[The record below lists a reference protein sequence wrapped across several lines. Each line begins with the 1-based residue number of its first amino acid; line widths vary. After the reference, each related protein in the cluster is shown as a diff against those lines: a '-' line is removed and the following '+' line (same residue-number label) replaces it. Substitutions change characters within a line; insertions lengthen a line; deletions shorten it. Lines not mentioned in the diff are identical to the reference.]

1 MGRVTRGFSRAT
13 AALALMFTL
22 AACGSDGPDPA
33 ELQDRGA
40 LTVNGVGVNAF
51 LWRGALDAIAFM
63 PLASADPFG
72 GVIMTDWYA
81 PPGVTGERMKVNV
94 FILGRE
100 LRADGVR
107 VSVFRQTEGRNGW
120 QDAEVSPET
129 AGELENVI
137 LTKARQLRLA
147 SRAAN

>member
-1 MGRVTRGFSRAT
+1 MGKVTRGLSRA
-13 AALALMFTL
+13 AAGLALMFTL
-22 AACGSDGPDPA
+22 AACGSSQPDPA
-33 ELQDRGA
+33 TLQDRGA

-72 GVIMTDWYA
+72 GVIMTEWYA
-81 PPGVTGERMKVNV
+81 PPGVADERMKVNV
-94 FILGRE
+94 YILGRE

-107 VSVFRQTEGRNGW
+107 VSVFRQTQGRAGW
-120 QDAEVSPET
+120 EDAEVSPQT
-129 AGELENVI
+129 ATELENVI

-147 SRAAN
+147 ARPSR

>member
-1 MGRVTRGFSRAT
+1 MRGFSRAA
-13 AALALMFTL
+13 AALVVMFSL
-22 AACGSDGPDPA
+22 AACGSDRPDPA

-40 LTVNGVGVNAF
+40 LTVNGVGVNAY
-51 LWRGALDAIAFM
+51 LWRGALDSVAFM

-94 FILGRE
+94 LILGRE

-107 VSVFRQTEGRNGW
+107 VSVFRQTEGRSGW
-120 QDAEVSPET
+120 QDAEVAPQT
-129 AGELENVI
+129 ATELENVI